1 MSDPAQGAEVPQLVD
16 HLFRREAGRMVALLT
31 RLLGAENLGL
41 AEDVVQEALLQ
52 ALRTWP
58 FRGIPDNP
66 SGWLLQVAKNRS
78 LDLLR
83 RDANLARKEES
94 IRAWA
99 ASLPPADSGAF
110 GDEALDDQL
119 RMIFICCQSAVP
131 REARVALTL
140 KTVGGFGVPE
150 IARAFL
156 AKEATIA

>member
-1 MSDPAQGAEVPQLVD
+1 MSEEVADAGEGAGVPQLVD

-83 RDANLARKEES
+83 RDANLSRKEES

-99 ASLPPADSGAF
+99 AALPPADSGAL
-110 GDEALDDQL
+110 GTLEDEALDDQL
-119 RMIFICCQSAVP
+119 RMIFI
-131 REARVALTL
+131 
-140 KTVGGFGVPE
+140 
-150 IARAFL
+150 
-156 AKEATIA
+156 

>member
-1 MSDPAQGAEVPQLVD
+1 MPTEAGDAAQGAEGPQLVD
-16 HLFRREAGRMVALLT
+16 HLFGREAGRMVALLT
-31 RLLGAENLGL
+31 RLLGSENLGL

-83 RDANLARKEES
+83 RDANLSRKEGS

-99 ASLPPADSGAF
+99 AARPPADAGTSGTLE
-110 GDEALDDQL
+110 DEALDDQ
-119 RMIFICCQSAVP
+119 
-131 REARVALTL
+131 
-140 KTVGGFGVPE
+140 
-150 IARAFL
+150 
-156 AKEATIA
+156 